1 MDGKFVVL
9 GNDDTL
15 SAEAMDLQ
23 ADRRHALRPTDSLRR
38 LFLEERRRPKIVT
51 NAFERRQLEA
61 LGRELERNEESGNGI
76 RCKPSADARQAT
88 FSTTSR
94 PCPGRARRS
103 HS

>member
-38 LFLEERRRPKIVT
+38 LFLEER
-51 NAFERRQLEA
+51 
-61 LGRELERNEESGNGI
+61 
-76 RCKPSADARQAT
+76 
-88 FSTTSR
+88 
-94 PCPGRARRS
+94 
-103 HS
+103 